1 MTPTREQVIEQTRGD
16 FERYFLDSRRSKG
29 ASRRPTFM
37 RYEHDGTYIDDHTQR
52 HWWTWQQSV
61 MAGFAAGRAA
71 GLGEAVEAV
80 LSKVSHPDDPNNSV
94 WSAAYDCVANECAAA
109 IDQLK
114 EQK

>member
-1 MTPTREQVIEQTRGD
+1 MTPTREQVIEW
-16 FERYFLDSRRSKG
+16 LI
-29 ASRRPTFM
+29 A
-37 RYEHDGTYIDDHTQR
+37 
-52 HWWTWQQSV
+52 
-61 MAGFAAGRAA
+61 AGFPNMICENLAEQDHQRMAAFSALAYSAGRLN

-114 EQK
+114 DQK